1 MGSKLIAAAMA
12 IAVAAVWPVPPAR
25 AQQFINVLT
34 GGTSGVYYPLGV
46 EIGKIYSDRLPDV
59 RTQVQ
64 ATKASVEN
72 LILLQQGR
80 GEIAFAMGDSLKA
93 AWDGDEEAGFKSRLD
108 RLRIIGAIY
117 PNYIQIVATAD
128 SNIKTL
134 ADLKG
139 KRLSVGAPKSGT
151 ELNSRAILAAAGLSY
166 KDIGKVE
173 YLPFAES
180 VELMKNRQLDAT
192 LQSAGLGVASLKDLS
207 ASTDISLVSVP
218 KEVVDRIGPP
228 FVSVKIPAN
237 TYPGQ
242 DKDVP
247 TAAVANYLVTSSAVS
262 DGLAYQMTKLIFENL
277 PELATAHASGKEIKL
292 ETAPIGNPIPLHPG
306 AARYY
311 KEKGLLK

>member
-1 MGSKLIAAAMA
+1 MNSKLMVAAAA
-12 IAVAAVWPVPPAR
+12 CGLVLAAPAAH

-46 EIGKIYSDRLPDV
+46 AIGKIFSDKIPNV
-59 RTQVQ
+59 KTQVQ

-80 GEIAFAMGDSLKA
+80 GEIAFTLGDSLKA
-93 AWDGDEEAGFKSRLD
+93 AWDGDAEAGFKTKLEK
-108 RLRIIGAIY
+108 LRTIGAIY

-128 SNIKTL
+128 SGIKTL

-139 KRLSVGAPKSGT
+139 KSLSVGAPKSGT

-166 KDIGKVE
+166 KDLGKVE

-180 VELMKNRQLDAT
+180 VDLMKNRQLAAT

-207 ASTDISLVSVP
+207 TSTEINVVSVP
-218 KEVVDRIGPP
+218 KEVVDKIGPP
-228 FVSVKIPAN
+228 FVSVMIPAN
-237 TYPGQ
+237 TYTGQ

-247 TAAVANYLVTSSAVS
+247 TAAVINYLVTSSAVS
-262 DGLAYQMTKLIFENL
+262 DDLAYQMTKLVYESL
-277 PELATAHASGKEIKL
+277 PELSNSHSAGREIKL
-292 ETAPIGNPIPLHPG
+292 EKAAIGSPVPLHPG
-306 AARYY
+306 AIRYY
-311 KEKGLLK
+311 KEKGLIK